1 MRKHFTSIL
10 PKLLAPVQL
19 LLVDAD
25 VVQAQ
30 HEVLLA
36 GGVLAREVA
45 VLLKGEAVGVTGA
58 SSLVDEVWVQ
68 TEDTKLGPRSILQ
81 PLCSCHRSEDWAS
94 SGDIIGMGVIQ
105 VVRLTLAVQEE
116 ADSALLVPLGGLECH
131 IGIGNQ
137 QVSSILTL
145 FTTATTFL
153 LGCVTFSLW
162 QQFQSS
168 LKLHSL
174 GFDQSEQ
181 SLH

>member
-1 MRKHFTSIL
+1 MRKHFTSVL

-68 TEDTKLGPRSILQ
+68 TEDTKLGPRGILQ
-81 PLCSCHRSEDWAS
+81 PLCSCH
-94 SGDIIGMGVIQ
+94 
-105 VVRLTLAVQEE
+105 
-116 ADSALLVPLGGLECH
+116 
-131 IGIGNQ
+131 
-137 QVSSILTL
+137 
-145 FTTATTFL
+145 
-153 LGCVTFSLW
+153 
-162 QQFQSS
+162 
-168 LKLHSL
+168 
-174 GFDQSEQ
+174 
-181 SLH
+181 